1 MTKQICLFN
10 KQYFCSTSIDSDNC
24 VTEEGHD
31 VNKTDDGIAAAGTDK
46 KIEQVL
52 EEDPEEV
59 DDWEEEDEI
68 IDYFRTKEEDKKF
81 GAKES

>member
-1 MTKQICLFN
+1 MIKQTCLFN

-31 VNKTDDGIAAAGTDK
+31 VNKTYDGIAAAGTDK

-68 IDYFRTKEEDKKF
+68 IDYFRTKEEDKKI